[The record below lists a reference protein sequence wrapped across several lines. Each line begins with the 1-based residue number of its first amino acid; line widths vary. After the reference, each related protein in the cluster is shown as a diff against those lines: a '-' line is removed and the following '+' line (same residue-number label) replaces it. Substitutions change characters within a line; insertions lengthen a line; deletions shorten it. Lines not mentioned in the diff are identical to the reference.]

1 MTDHRVNGFRV
12 GGIAAGIKPKQK
24 RDLGLIF
31 SAAPASVAGVFTRNQ
46 IQAAPVVLDRDRI
59 SSGVSQAVIVNSG
72 IANCCTGER
81 GMRDAAAMTRMTA
94 EHLGLNDDKVL
105 VASTGVI
112 GAWLPMKKIQAAI
125 PRLVGGVRPEGFDDF
140 AEAIMTTD
148 TVPKL
153 VTRRGVLNDIPFTVT
168 GAAKGAGMIHPDMA
182 TMLAF
187 ICTDAGAT
195 AGELDRVLRTGVER
209 SLNRIT
215 IDGDTST
222 NDTTLL
228 FANGRS
234 GATLRTIKDK
244 DLFQATVH
252 DVMETLAR
260 QLVKDGEGATKLVT
274 ITVKGARSQ
283 QSAHTVADTV
293 AKSALVKT
301 ALFGEDA
308 NWGRIVAAVGRAGVP
323 IEPDRIKVFFD
334 GVLVF
339 AKGGGVDGLNEN
351 LINKV
356 LKQSEYAISIDLGM
370 GSSKVTVITCDLS
383 VEYVQINADYRT

>member
-1 MTDHRVNGFRV
+1 MIGHDVNGFRV
-12 GGIAAGIKPKQK
+12 AGIAAGIKPNGKK
-24 RDLGLIF
+24 DLGLIF
-31 SAAPASVAGVFTRNQ
+31 SDTPASAAGVFTRNQ

-59 SSGVSQAVIVNSG
+59 SSGVSQALIVNSG

-81 GMRDAAAMTRMTA
+81 GMQDAVSMTRMTA
-94 EHLGLNDDKVL
+94 GHLGINSDKVL

-112 GAWLPMKKIQAAI
+112 GTRLPMEKIETAL
-125 PRLVGGVRPEGFDDF
+125 PRLVAEARPDGFVDF

-153 VTRRGVLNDIPFTVT
+153 VTRRSSLNGIPFSVT
-168 GAAKGAGMIHPDMA
+168 GTAKGAGMIHPDMA

-195 AGELDRVLRTGVER
+195 AGELQSILKTGVER

-228 FANGRS
+228 LANGRS
-234 GATLRTIKDK
+234 GAILRTEKDRE
-244 DLFQATVH
+244 LLRETVH
-252 DVMETLAR
+252 EVMEMLAR
-260 QLVKDGEGATKLVT
+260 LLVKDGEGATKLVT
-274 ITVKGARSQ
+274 ITVKGAPSR

-323 IEPDRIKVFFD
+323 IEPDQIKVLFED
-334 GVLVF
+334 VLVF
-339 AKGGGVDGLNEN
+339 ANGGGVDGAGEERITN
-351 LINKV
+351 V
-356 LKQSEYAISIDLGM
+356 LKLPEYTITIDLGM
-370 GSSKVTVITCDLS
+370 GSSQTTVLTCDFS
-383 VEYVQINADYRT
+383 VEYVRINADYRT